1 MIILTTSTTRK
12 QATVNNS
19 FLNRQEPNKK
29 IKDIRKKTIKEYIP
43 LISPI
48 MPISLMNPIN
58 FMAQ

>member
-19 FLNRQEPNKK
+19 FLNRQETKLENKRLLK
-29 IKDIRKKTIKEYIP
+29 NTIKEYIP

>member
-1 MIILTTSTTRK
+1 MIILTTSTMRK

-19 FLNRQEPNKK
+19 FLNRQETKLENKRLLK
-29 IKDIRKKTIKEYIP
+29 NTIKEYIP

-48 MPISLMNPIN
+48 MPISLMNTIN